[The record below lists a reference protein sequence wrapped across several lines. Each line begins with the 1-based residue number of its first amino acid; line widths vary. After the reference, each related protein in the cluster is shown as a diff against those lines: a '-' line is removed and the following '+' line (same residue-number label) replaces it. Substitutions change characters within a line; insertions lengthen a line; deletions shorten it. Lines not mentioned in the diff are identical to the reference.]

1 MLGVD
6 ITRAAL
12 TLPDPASA
20 PDEPHYVEI
29 RRGGCKIRITFRRFQ
44 DKRARTTGWFWTAEA
59 AEVIVA

>member
-29 RRGGCKIRITFRRFQ
+29 QRGGCKIRITFRRFKY
-44 DKRARTTGWFWTAEA
+44 KRRKTTRWFWTPASAVLVE
-59 AEVIVA
+59 